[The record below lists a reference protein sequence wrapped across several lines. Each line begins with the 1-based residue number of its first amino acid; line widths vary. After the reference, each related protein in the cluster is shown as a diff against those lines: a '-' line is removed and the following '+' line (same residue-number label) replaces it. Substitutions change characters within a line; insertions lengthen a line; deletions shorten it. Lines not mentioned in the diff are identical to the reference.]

1 VSRYRGNRGEGVTVR
16 RSTRVAWDE
25 EQLRY
30 TVTCEN
36 CDWTVDG
43 KTYDEVKPAADAHE
57 TQCNT
62 SAEAAA
68 EEPAG

>member
-1 VSRYRGNRGEGVTVR
+1 VTVR

-36 CDWTVDG
+36 CDWTADG

-62 SAEAAA
+62 SVEAAA